1 MARPRKDPVDGGT
14 PHSQTLDRG
23 LRLLTA
29 IAESS
34 APADLAQL
42 ADSVG
47 IHRSVA
53 YRLVR
58 TLEDHKLVRCTGDH
72 RYEPGIAL
80 AALSAGVRRPVQAAA
95 LPELTRLA
103 AQAGA
108 TAFLAVPDGA
118 EAVTLASVEP
128 PSGPAHVAY
137 RPGTRH
143 PVELGA
149 PGLAILAGGPRRPG
163 ERPEVNLARRRGYAS
178 SRGEVL
184 PGLSAVAAPVLVG
197 PSGAEV
203 VVGAVA
209 LVFLHV
215 THDAAVLGPL
225 AAESAAQIST
235 NLRAA

>member
-1 MARPRKDPVDGGT
+1 MARPRKDPVEGAV

-23 LRLLTA
+23 LRLLA
-29 IAESS
+29 AVAEAST
-34 APADLAQL
+34 PADLAQL
-42 ADSVG
+42 ADRIG

-58 TLEDHKLVRCTGDH
+58 TLEDHKLVRRTGDH
-72 RYEPGIAL
+72 RYEPGIGL

-95 LPELTRLA
+95 MPELTRLA
-103 AQAGA
+103 ARAGA
-108 TAFLAVPDGA
+108 TAFLAVPDGV
-118 EAVTLASVEP
+118 EVVTLASVEP

-149 PGLAILAGGPRRPG
+149 PGLAILAGGPPRPG
-163 ERPEVNLARRRGYAS
+163 ERPEVELCRRRGYAS

-184 PGLSAVAAPVLVG
+184 PGLSSVAAPVRTG
-197 PSGAEV
+197 GD

-215 THDAAVLGPL
+215 THDAAQLGPW
-225 AAESAAQIST
+225 AAESAARIGT
-235 NLRAA
+235 ALRAT